1 MGVSGV
7 VKQAVEYFGFVP
19 VKWVKRDT
27 GSGLFRLLGTGAVRP
42 RTRPIHDRVAAR
54 YNLNSRV
61 GAQPVWE
68 GYGQP
73 CATRTPNQVRT
84 GPTMGRL
91 YTGLV
96 VDCQPSVLVEFGS
109 AFGVSGMFWL
119 AGLETAAKGH
129 LYTFEP
135 NEIWAEVARSNL
147 AAISDRF
154 TLTVGT
160 FEDNLNVLP
169 DQPIDMA
176 FIDAIH
182 TSEFVGPQFDLVA
195 ARSRPGSIIILD
207 DINFSTDMRGFW
219 LDLAVQ
225 PRIRAAAM
233 LGERVGIVE
242 LV

>member
-1 MGVSGV
+1 MGVSRVGSRT
-7 VKQAVEYFGFVP
+7 AEYFGFVP

-27 GSGLFRLLGTGAVRP
+27 QSGLFGLLGTGGVRP
-42 RTRPIHDRVAAR
+42 RNRPIHGRVIAR
-54 YNLNSRV
+54 QRLNSSV

-84 GPTMGRL
+84 GSTMGRL

-96 VDCQPSVLVEFGS
+96 VDSRPNVLVEFGS

-119 AGLETAAKGH
+119 AGIEAAENGH
-129 LYTFEP
+129 LYTFEV
-135 NEIWAEVARSNL
+135 NDIWAEVARENL

-160 FEDNLNVLP
+160 FENNLDVLP
-169 DQPIDMA
+169 DRPIDLA

-182 TSEFVGPQFDLVA
+182 TSEFVGPQFNLVA
-195 ARSRPGSIIILD
+195 ARSRPGSIIVLD
-207 DINFSTDMRGFW
+207 DIDFSTDMRSFW
-219 LDLAVQ
+219 FDLAAQ